1 MGPIMKTK
9 KLIIRVVLW
18 VCLFCGATDFLAP
31 NWSNATVDHSLYA
44 ELLEKYVQNGTVD
57 YQGFKNEEAKLDQ
70 YLKFIE
76 ETDTKELSRDEQFAF
91 YVNAYNAWTIKLI
104 LSGYPGIKSIKDL
117 GSIFKSPWEKQIVRI
132 NGDIT
137 TLDHI
142 EHDILR
148 PGFKDP
154 RVHFVVN
161 CASQGCPPLRS
172 EPYRA
177 DILEQQLDAMA
188 RAFINDS
195 RQNRLEGRTL
205 YVNSIFKWFSEDFN
219 NDIIGFFLKYAQE
232 DLKKQLKDS
241 KSKIKVRYLD
251 YDWSLNGK

>member
-18 VCLFCGATDFLAP
+18 TSFFCGATDFLAP
-31 NWSNATVDHSLYA
+31 EWSNAKVDHALYA

-70 YLKFIE
+70 YLKVLE
-76 ETDTKELSRDEQFAF
+76 ETDTKTLSRDEQFAF
-91 YVNAYNAWTIKLI
+91 YINAYNAWTIKLI
-104 LSGYPGIKSIKDL
+104 LTGYPGIKSIKDL
-117 GSIFKSPWEKQIVRI
+117 GSIFKSPWKKQIARI
-132 NGDIT
+132 NGDII

-154 RVHFVVN
+154 RVHFAVN
-161 CASQGCPPLRS
+161 CASKGCPPLRP

-177 DILEQQLDAMA
+177 DILDRQLDEMA

-195 RQNRLEGRTL
+195 RHNRFDGRTL
-205 YVNSIFKWFSEDFN
+205 YVSSIFKWFSEDFN
-219 NDIIGFFLKYAQE
+219 NDVVDFFLKYAQG
-232 DLKKQLKDS
+232 DLKKKLEKS
-241 KSKIKVRYLD
+241 KSNIQVKYLG

>member
-1 MGPIMKTK
+1 MKTK

-18 VCLFCGATDFLAP
+18 VCFFCGATYFLAP
-31 NWSNATVDHSLYA
+31 GWSNATMDHALYA
-44 ELLEKYVQNGTVD
+44 ELLEKYVQNGTIA
-57 YQGFKNEEAKLDQ
+57 YQGFKNEEAKFDQ
-70 YLKFIE
+70 YLKILE
-76 ETDTKELSRDEQFAF
+76 ETDTKKLSRNEQFAF

-104 LSGYPGIKSIKDL
+104 LTGYPGIKSIKDL

-132 NGDIT
+132 NGDII

-148 PGFKDP
+148 PRFKDP

-177 DILEQQLDAMA
+177 DILEQQLDEMA

-219 NDIIGFFLKYAQE
+219 NDVVGFFLKYAQE

-241 KSKIKVRYLD
+241 KSKIKVKYLD